1 MTRKSI
7 RDWEIELTID
17 AILRLK
23 SENDV
28 IWMDGFDS
36 TGEDLADYLFDLLE
50 NQCNGAINALI

>member
-1 MTRKSI
+1 MPLRSI

-17 AILRLK
+17 AILRLE

-28 IWMDGFDS
+28 IWMDSFDS